1 MCWCSVG
8 IYQQYHSKF
17 KVQRLPETPGSTC
30 FFIHIQRERISLQ
43 LEQLSPVPI
52 PGQSVT
58 KLLECH
64 RMIALSLIE

>member
-8 IYQQYHSKF
+8 IYRQYHSMF
-17 KVQRLPETPGSTC
+17 KVQWLPETPGSTC
-30 FFIHIQRERISLQ
+30 FFTPIQREREFSLQ

-58 KLLECH
+58 RLLEC
-64 RMIALSLIE
+64 IG